1 MNTQYPK
8 KEIVLNDKIEVI
20 WDEIIEMSDGT
31 KLRCD
36 IFRPND
42 KNKYPVIIT
51 YGPYGKWLHFSQ
63 LYSEQ
68 WERMCDDHPD
78 VPKGSSNLYQNWEVV
93 DPEKWITNGYIV
105 IRVDSRGAGRSEGV
119 MDLWSYQESKDFS
132 ECIEWAAQLDY
143 STGKVG
149 INGISYYGM
158 NQWQVASLQP
168 KSLTAMCVW
177 EGAADYYR
185 ELGHHGGIYC
195 SFTEAWFQKQIL
207 TVQNGKGENGILGD
221 IKGDW
226 VSGPKTLTES
236 QLKNNRFNLP
246 EQILSNKL
254 ATDEFWT
261 SRMPDFSKINVP
273 LLSSANWGGQGLHSR
288 GNFDGFTRSAS
299 KDKWLEVHGI
309 EHWTEF
315 YTDYGV
321 NIQKQ
326 FFDYFL
332 KEIDNGW
339 KDRPSINLLTRYPNE
354 VFKENYY
361 SSWPLENTSWKKVYL
376 NAYNQSLSKN
386 NSPDSKVTYRGFSD
400 GITFLMDPLTEEAE
414 ITGPMS
420 LKIFI
425 STDTTDTDI
434 FVVLRLF
441 DEELKEV
448 TFQGAIDPHTPI
460 SQGWLRASHRKL
472 DKKLSKDYQP
482 YHSHDKEEALKPG
495 EIYELDVEVWPTSI
509 VMPKN
514 HRLALSIRG
523 KDYAWPGGKVKG
535 LGNLDDV
542 FTGVGPFKH
551 ENETDRPASIYDGN
565 IIIYTGDKYP
575 SNILLP
581 YIEKK

>member
-1 MNTQYPK
+1 MSSKYPK
-8 KEIVLNDKIEVI
+8 KEIILNDKVEVI
-20 WDEIIEMSDGT
+20 WDDIIAMSDGT
-31 KLRCD
+31 QLRCD
-36 IFRPND
+36 IFKPND
-42 KNKYPVIIT
+42 KGKYPVIIT

-68 WERMCDDHPD
+68 WQRMCEDHPD
-78 VPKGSSNLYQNWEVV
+78 VPNGSSNIYQNWEVV
-93 DPEKWITNGYIV
+93 DPEKWATDGYIV

-119 MDLWSYQESKDFS
+119 MDLWSYQESVDFA
-132 ECIEWAAQLDY
+132 ECIEWASQLEY

-168 KSLTAMCVW
+168 KNLTAMCVW

-185 ELGHHGGIYC
+185 ELGYHGGIYC

-207 TVQNGKGENGILGD
+207 TVQNGKGEKGILGD
-221 IKGDW
+221 IKKDW
-226 VSGPKTLTES
+226 VSGPQTLSEED
-236 QLKNNRFNLP
+236 LEKNRFNLP
-246 EQILSNKL
+246 KQILENKL
-254 ATDEFWT
+254 ATDDFWT

-299 KDKWLEVHGI
+299 KEKWLEVHGI

-326 FFDYFL
+326 FFDYYL

-339 KDRPSINLLTRYPNE
+339 QDRPKINLLTRYPNE
-354 VFKENYY
+354 IFKENYY
-361 SSWPLENTSWKKVYL
+361 ASWPLENTNWSKLYL
-376 NAYNQSLSKN
+376 NAQNHSLSGIKAEDFKLN
-386 NSPDSKVTYRGFSD
+386 YKGFSD
-400 GITFLMDPLTEEAE
+400 GITFLQDPTNEEVE

-420 LKIFI
+420 LKLFM
-425 STDTTDTDI
+425 SSDTEDADV

-460 SQGWLRASHRKL
+460 SQGWLRASHKKP
-472 DKKLSKDYQP
+472 DKNLSKDYQP
-482 YHSHDKEEALKPG
+482 YHSHDELQPLVPG
-495 EIYELDVEVWPTSI
+495 EIYELDIEVWPTSI
-509 VMPKN
+509 VIPKN
-514 HRLALSIRG
+514 HRLAVSIRG
-523 KDYAWPGGKVKG
+523 KDYAWPGGEVKG

-551 ENETDRPASIYDGN
+551 ENRADRPEKIYDGN
-565 IIIYTGDKYP
+565 ITIYTGENYP

-581 YIEKK
+581 YIK

>member
-1 MNTQYPK
+1 MSSKYPK
-8 KEIVLNDKIEVI
+8 KEIILNNKVEVI
-20 WDEIIEMSDGT
+20 WDDIIEMSDGT
-31 KLRCD
+31 QLRCD
-36 IFRPND
+36 IFKPND
-42 KNKYPVIIT
+42 KGKYPVIIT

-68 WERMCDDHPD
+68 WQRMCEDHPD
-78 VPKGSSNLYQNWEVV
+78 VPNGSSNIYQNWEVV
-93 DPEKWITNGYIV
+93 DPEKWATDGYIV

-119 MDLWSYQESKDFS
+119 MDLWSYQESVDFA
-132 ECIEWAAQLDY
+132 ECIEWASQLEY
-143 STGKVG
+143 SSGKVG

-168 KSLTAMCVW
+168 KNLTAMCVW

-185 ELGHHGGIYC
+185 ELGYHGGIYC

-207 TVQNGKGENGILGD
+207 TVQNGKGEKGILGD
-221 IKGDW
+221 IKKDW
-226 VSGPKTLTES
+226 VSGPHTLSEED
-236 QLKNNRFNLP
+236 LEKNRFNLP
-246 EQILSNKL
+246 KQILENKL
-254 ATDEFWT
+254 ATDDFWT

-299 KDKWLEVHGI
+299 KEKWLEVHGI

-326 FFDYFL
+326 FFDYYL

-339 KDRPSINLLTRYPNE
+339 QDRPKINLLTRYPNE
-354 VFKENYY
+354 IFKENYY
-361 SSWPLENTSWKKVYL
+361 ASWPLENTNWSKLYL
-376 NAYNQSLSKN
+376 NAQNHSLAGIKAE
-386 NSPDSKVTYRGFSD
+386 DSKLKYKGFSD
-400 GITFLMDPLTEEAE
+400 GITFLQDPTNEEVE

-420 LKIFI
+420 LKLFI
-425 STDTTDTDI
+425 SSDTEDADV

-472 DKKLSKDYQP
+472 DKNLSKDYQP
-482 YHSHDKEEALKPG
+482 YHSHDELQPLVPD
-495 EIYELDVEVWPTSI
+495 EIYELDIEVWPTSI
-509 VMPKN
+509 VIPKN
-514 HRLALSIRG
+514 HRLAVSIRG
-523 KDYAWPGGKVKG
+523 KDYAWPGGEVKG

-551 ENETDRPASIYDGN
+551 ENRADRPEEIYDGN
-565 IIIYTGDKYP
+565 ITIYTGENYP

-581 YIEKK
+581 YIK

>member
-1 MNTQYPK
+1 MSSKYPK
-8 KEIVLNDKIEVI
+8 KEIILNNKVEVI
-20 WDEIIEMSDGT
+20 WDDIIEMSDGT
-31 KLRCD
+31 QLRCD
-36 IFRPND
+36 IFKPND
-42 KNKYPVIIT
+42 KGKYPVIIT

-68 WERMCDDHPD
+68 WQRMCEDHPD
-78 VPKGSSNLYQNWEVV
+78 VPNGSSNIYQNWEVV
-93 DPEKWITNGYIV
+93 DPEKWATDGYIV

-119 MDLWSYQESKDFS
+119 MDLWSYQESVDFA
-132 ECIEWAAQLDY
+132 ECIEWASQLEY
-143 STGKVG
+143 SSGKVG

-168 KSLTAMCVW
+168 KNLTAMCVW

-185 ELGHHGGIYC
+185 ELGYHGGIYC

-207 TVQNGKGENGILGD
+207 TVQNGKGEKGILGD
-221 IKGDW
+221 IKKDW
-226 VSGPKTLTES
+226 VSGPHTLSEED
-236 QLKNNRFNLP
+236 LEKNRFNLP
-246 EQILSNKL
+246 KQILENKL
-254 ATDEFWT
+254 ATDDFWT

-299 KDKWLEVHGI
+299 KEKWLEVHGI

-326 FFDYFL
+326 FFDYYL

-339 KDRPSINLLTRYPNE
+339 QDRPKINLLTRYPNE
-354 VFKENYY
+354 IFKENYY
-361 SSWPLENTSWKKVYL
+361 ASWPLENTHWSKLYQ
-376 NAYNQSLSKN
+376 NAQNHSLSGIKAE
-386 NSPDSKVTYRGFSD
+386 DFKLKYKGFSD
-400 GITFLMDPLTEEAE
+400 GITFLQDPTNEEVE

-420 LKIFI
+420 LKLFM
-425 STDTTDTDI
+425 SSDTEDADV

-472 DKKLSKDYQP
+472 DKNLSKDYQP
-482 YHSHDKEEALKPG
+482 YHSHDELQPLVPG
-495 EIYELDVEVWPTSI
+495 EIYELDIEVWPTSI
-509 VMPKN
+509 VIPKN
-514 HRLALSIRG
+514 HRLAVSIRG
-523 KDYAWPGGKVKG
+523 KDYAWPGGEVKG

-551 ENETDRPASIYDGN
+551 ENRADRPEKIYDGN
-565 IIIYTGDKYP
+565 ITIYTGENYP

-581 YIEKK
+581 YIK